1 MQNYTF
7 KPGIWLIL
15 FCGSVFAMTVSFGF
29 WQLDRANEK
38 QQLQDAIDTRQ
49 NDAPLHLPNALID
62 ISELSQAQH
71 FLGSVTGTP
80 IADGQFLLENVVH
93 NGKPGF
99 YVYTPVLMHDGQVV
113 VVNRG
118 WVAANAHRE
127 DIPQISVAE
136 KETAFSGRFAAP
148 RSKPVMVGGLPPAN
162 ANSDSVWFYVDLDLV
177 AQKLD
182 RQVASFVLLQTNT
195 DDSGLLRDWPVYD
208 TKVGMHIG
216 YAIQWFAFA
225 AIDTVFFLLFSIRR
239 RKQQGN

>member
-1 MQNYTF
+1 MQKYTF

-29 WQLDRANEK
+29 WQLDRANVK
-38 QQLQDAIDTRQ
+38 QQLQDAIDARQ
-49 NDAPLHLPNALID
+49 SDAPLHLPNALID
-62 ISELSQAQH
+62 LTKLSDAQH
-71 FLGSVTGTP
+71 YLGSVTGKP
-80 IADGQFLLENVVH
+80 VADGQFLLENVVH

-99 YVYTPVLMHDGQVV
+99 YVYTPVLMNDGQVV
-113 VVNRG
+113 LVNRG

-127 DIPQISVAE
+127 DIPQISVNE
-136 KETAFSGRFAAP
+136 LETQFTGRFAAP

-162 ANSDSVWFYVDLDLV
+162 ANSEDVWFYVDLELL
-177 AQKLD
+177 ASKLD
-182 RQVASFVLLQTNT
+182 RSVAAFVLLQTNS

-225 AIDTVFFLLFSIRR
+225 AIDTVFFLLFSVRR